1 MPEAWSLHPQFDA
14 DTAPVG
20 DLALSRVVAMNVAD
34 YPWLILVPRIPGAVE
49 IADLEAADAARLMEE
64 IALAS
69 RALREVTGCDKL
81 NVAAIGNVVPQL
93 HVHIVARRKTD
104 PLWPKPVFGQ
114 PTRAGEA
121 AEFLGFIGDI
131 RHRLKMAG

>member
-1 MPEAWSLHPQFDA
+1 MAEAWSLHPQLEADA
-14 DTAPVG
+14 SPVG

-49 IADLEAADAARLMEE
+49 IADLEAADAACLMAE

-114 PTRAGEA
+114 PTRAGKAE
-121 AEFLGFIGDI
+121 EFLGFIGDI